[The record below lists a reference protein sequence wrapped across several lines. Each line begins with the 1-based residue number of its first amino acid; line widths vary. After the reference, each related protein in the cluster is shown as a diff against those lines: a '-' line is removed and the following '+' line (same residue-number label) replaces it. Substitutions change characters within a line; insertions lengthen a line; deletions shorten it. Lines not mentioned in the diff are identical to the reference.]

1 MTIVSAPTAAK
12 SNLLGISYMVLSAGS
27 FVLNDSLMKSV
38 IRDLPPFE
46 VLFIRSIFAS
56 LWLIGLLTI
65 MGNLRDLPKAFNRF
79 VVSRGVMEIGS
90 VLTFVLALAH
100 AAQADIMAIY
110 QTTPLLII
118 LGMSL
123 LYGQAIGRV
132 RLALVLLGF
141 AGAIAVAQP
150 GSSGASPYVL
160 LAFITALFSAMRD
173 LFGRRIPDSTPV
185 LVSTFVTTILVMCGA
200 LISNRLFESWVS
212 PTSTQLMMLVGAG
225 FLVNLGH
232 VFTFQAFKKAEAQ
245 AVAPFYYAFMV
256 WGIIMGYLFF
266 GDIPNALAMAGMAL
280 ILVSGLAI
288 VFMEQRNRP
297 LEPGI

>member
-1 MTIVSAPTAAK
+1 
-12 SNLLGISYMVLSAGS
+12 MVLSAGS
-27 FVLNDSLMKSV
+27 FVLNDSLIKKV
-38 IRDLPPFE
+38 IAGMPPFE
-46 VLFIRSIFAS
+46 VLFTRSIFAS

-65 MGNLRDLPKAFNRF
+65 MGNMRDLPKAFNRF

-118 LGMSL
+118 IGMSV

-150 GSSGASPYVL
+150 GGSQTSPFVL
-160 LAFITALFSAMRD
+160 LAFLTALFSALRD

-200 LISNRLFESWVS
+200 LISNRLFESWVL
-212 PTSTQLMMLVGAG
+212 PTTTQLMMLIGAG

-245 AVAPFYYAFMV
+245 AVAPFYYAFMA

-266 GDIPNALAMAGMAL
+266 GDIPNALAVAGMAL
-280 ILVSGLAI
+280 ILLSGLAI
-288 VFMEQRNRP
+288 VFMEQRATP

>member
-1 MTIVSAPTAAK
+1 
-12 SNLLGISYMVLSAGS
+12 MVLSAGS
-27 FVLNDSLMKSV
+27 FVLNDSLMKKV
-38 IRDLPPFE
+38 IAGMPPFE

-118 LGMSL
+118 IGMSV

-150 GSSGASPYVL
+150 GGSQTSPFVL
-160 LAFITALFSAMRD
+160 LAFLTALFSALRD

-212 PTSTQLMMLVGAG
+212 PTSTQLMMLVAAG

-232 VFTFQAFKKAEAQ
+232 VFTFQAFKKADAQ

-288 VFMEQRNRP
+288 VFMEQRNTP
-297 LEPGI
+297 IEPGI

>member
-1 MTIVSAPTAAK
+1 
-12 SNLLGISYMVLSAGS
+12 MVLSAGS

-38 IRDLPPFE
+38 IRDLPPYE
-46 VLFIRSIFAS
+46 VLFVRSIFAS
-56 LWLIGLLTI
+56 VWLIGLLAI
-65 MGNLRDLPKAFNRF
+65 MGNLRDLPQAFNRF
-79 VVSRGVMEIGS
+79 VISRGVMEIGS

-123 LYGQAIGRV
+123 LYGQAVGRV

-160 LAFITALFSAMRD
+160 LAFLTALFSALRD
-173 LFGRRIPDSTPV
+173 LFGRRIPDGTPV
-185 LVSTFVTTILVMCGA
+185 LVSTFVTTILVMGGA

-212 PTSTQLMMLVGAG
+212 PTTTQLMMLIGAG

-232 VFTFQAFKKAEAQ
+232 VFTFQAFKKADAQ

-288 VFMEQRNRP
+288 VFLEQRNTP
-297 LEPGI
+297 TEPGI

>member
-1 MTIVSAPTAAK
+1 VTLPKASR

-27 FVLNDSLMKSV
+27 FVLNDSLMKKV
-38 IRDLPPFE
+38 IAGMPPFE

-118 LGMSL
+118 IGMSV

-150 GSSGASPYVL
+150 GGSQTSPFVL
-160 LAFITALFSAMRD
+160 LAFLTALFSALRD

-200 LISNRLFESWVS
+200 LISNRLFENWVA
-212 PTSTQLMMLVGAG
+212 PTTTQLMMLVGAG

-232 VFTFQAFKKAEAQ
+232 VFTFQAFKKADAQ

-280 ILVSGLAI
+280 ILLSGLAI
-288 VFMEQRNRP
+288 VFMEQRNTP
-297 LEPGI
+297 IEPGI

>member
-1 MTIVSAPTAAK
+1 
-12 SNLLGISYMVLSAGS
+12 MVLSAGS
-27 FVLNDSLMKSV
+27 FVLNDSLMKKV
-38 IRDLPPFE
+38 IAGMPPFE

-118 LGMSL
+118 IGMSV

-150 GSSGASPYVL
+150 GGSQTSPFVL
-160 LAFITALFSAMRD
+160 LAFLTALFSALRD

-232 VFTFQAFKKAEAQ
+232 VFTFQAFKKADAQ

-280 ILVSGLAI
+280 ILLSGLAI
-288 VFMEQRNRP
+288 VFMEQRNAP
-297 LEPGI
+297 IEPGI